1 MANLGSAERPLRVAI
16 IGSGPSGFYAADML
30 YKVSTIKVKIDMFD
44 RLPAPYGLVRYGV
57 APDHPKI
64 KNVIKVYEKTAER
77 PDFSFIGNVM
87 VGEHISI
94 NELKRFYD
102 AIIIATG
109 AETDRKL
116 GIEGEDML
124 GSYASTA
131 FVGWYNGHPDF
142 QDLTFDFSSE
152 IAVVIGQGNVAMD
165 VCRILLKTVDE
176 LKNTDITQNAL
187 DALAGSKIREVHC
200 FGRRGP
206 VQAAFTPVEI
216 REFGELADCYTVI
229 NPKHFELN
237 EASKIELEDPT
248 NVVRKKNFEILQEL
262 SKMTPD
268 PEGKKKKF
276 VLHFCNSPLEMRGK
290 GRVQQV
296 VFERNTLIGEPNNQ
310 KVRGTGVTNTFNC
323 GLVFRSIGY
332 LGVPIKGLPFHS
344 SSGTIPNQKGRIMD
358 SEQIYNGLYVTGWI
372 KRGATGIIGT
382 NKADSDETVHSLVE
396 DLPNL
401 NACQEPST
409 EALLE
414 LLKSREV
421 HPVSFADWKKIDA
434 AEIERGLKVGKPR
447 EKFVRVRG
455 MLSAV

>member
-1 MANLGSAERPLRVAI
+1 MGNLGSAERPLRVAI
-16 IGSGPSGFYAADML
+16 VGSGPSGFYAAAAL
-30 YKVSTIKVKIDMFD
+30 YKLEIKVKVDMFD

-64 KNVIKVYEKTAER
+64 KNVIKVYEKDAAR
-77 PDFSFIGNVM
+77 PDFEFFGNVT
-87 VGEHISI
+87 VGENISI
-94 NELKRFYD
+94 NEMKRFYD

-109 AETDRKL
+109 AETDRKM
-116 GIEGEDML
+116 GIEGEDLM
-124 GSYASTA
+124 GSYASTS

-187 DALAGSKIREVHC
+187 DALATSKIKEVHC

-206 VQAAFTPVEI
+206 VQAAFTPIEI

-237 EASKIELEDPT
+237 DASKKELEDPANT
-248 NVVRKKNFEILQEL
+248 VRKKNFEILQEL
-262 SKMTPD
+262 GKMS

-276 VLHFCNSPLEMRGK
+276 VLHFCNSPLEIRGK
-290 GRVQQV
+290 GRVQHV
-296 VFERNTLIGEPNNQ
+296 VFEKNNLIGEPNQ
-310 KVRGTGVTNTFNC
+310 QRVRGTGVTNTFDC

-344 SSGTIPNQKGRIMD
+344 SSGTIPNQRGRIMD

-382 NKADSDETVHSLVE
+382 NKGDSEETVHSLIE
-396 DLPNL
+396 DLANL
-401 NACQEPST
+401 KACREPSS
-409 EALLE
+409 EALLAF
-414 LLKSREV
+414 LKSREV
-421 HPVSFADWKKIDA
+421 RPVSFTDWKKIDA
-434 AEIERGLKVGKPR
+434 AEIERGAKLGKPR
-447 EKFVRVRG
+447 EKFIRITG
-455 MLSAV
+455 MLSAI